1 MVDLIH
7 ANGTIIRNVPEV
19 QAPAYRSMGFRPAGA
34 EPVAPAAESE
44 AAEAVEPVEAPA
56 KPAPKRAARK

>member
-7 ANGTIIRNVPEV
+7 ANGTIVRNVSEV
-19 QAPAYRSMGFRPAGA
+19 LALAYRSMGFRPIEA
-34 EPVAPAAESE
+34 EPVAPAAKGE
-44 AAEAVEPVEAPA
+44 AAEAVAPAKAPA